1 MGVTIGGGGC
11 VTMVLFLQTWG
22 NVIKRHNSFPAG
34 ELLKR
39 GESSVREAAG
49 LEVAVPVQATALH
62 PLALRAV
69 R

>member
-1 MGVTIGGGGC
+1 
-11 VTMVLFLQTWG
+11 MVLFLQTWG
-22 NVIKRHNSFPAG
+22 NVIKRHDSAAG

-39 GESSVREAAG
+39 GESSVHEAAG
-49 LEVAVPVQATALH
+49 LEVAVPIQATVLH